1 MTRAVSKTCP
11 RASTRTVLTPGV
23 RVSRSSMSVRNRP
36 EAVSRGKKALRG
48 GTASPASMS
57 SRATGPNM
65 VQVVSTKLTFPDKSS
80 RRTTTGQVPASWN
93 RGGSSKDTPTSWAS
107 LRTVMKVSGPGSSS
121 SPSTGA
127 RARASG
133 GVVSTWRTMAIRG
146 PADPATSTT
155 ASPGF
160 FQSIFPVSK
169 HQRPSPPSRIR
180 AEAGGHSPVSS
191 HTVRGRTSR
200 YSSQKAPKGTATSS
214 NSPIS
219 SSQGHRVLWVCR
231 SCSSTAAPP

>member
-1 MTRAVSKTCP
+1 MSAITRAVSKTCP

-107 LRTVMKVSGPGSSS
+107 R
-121 SPSTGA
+121 A